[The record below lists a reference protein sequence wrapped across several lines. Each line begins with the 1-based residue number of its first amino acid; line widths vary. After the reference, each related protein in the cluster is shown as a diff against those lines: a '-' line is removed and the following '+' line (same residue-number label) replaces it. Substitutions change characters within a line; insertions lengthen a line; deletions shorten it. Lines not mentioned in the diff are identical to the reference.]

1 MLTRPRSEGCQLS
14 ISTSHPDRARA
25 YLAACILLCAQQ
37 MAALLPLSVQG
48 RLSQWVET
56 QRAERA
62 AMAARMIK
70 LQAEHMGRSNHV
82 DSFRAKMKWTEVH
95 PPTP

>member
-1 MLTRPRSEGCQLS
+1 MPAVNQTVQGRTWLHASCFARSESFLGRVAAVFLS
-14 ISTSHPDRARA
+14 
-25 YLAACILLCAQQ
+25 
-37 MAALLPLSVQG
+37 SVQG